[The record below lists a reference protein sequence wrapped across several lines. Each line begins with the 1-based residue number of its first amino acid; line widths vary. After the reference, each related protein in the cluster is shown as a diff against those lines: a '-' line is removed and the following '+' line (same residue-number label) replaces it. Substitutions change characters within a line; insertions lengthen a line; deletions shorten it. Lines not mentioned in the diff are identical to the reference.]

1 MKLKKLYSFLSA
13 SLVSVAILNLTS
25 AQAASITFD
34 FFSTSASGVKGK
46 IVFDDS
52 VTPLSYPE
60 TPTVA
65 TYSGA
70 IQFYSITNGT
80 HSFSG
85 TGINNQINVHNNLII
100 NVHNNIIPI
109 NDPLNRTYGG
119 DGLEFI
125 LGNGNISFL
134 LRFMYPD
141 STVLNSLSLGDIF
154 LQNAVASQVLQF
166 PLPSDGSFSE
176 IFTLLLIYDSSGLV
190 IQDGTFFGSDFVTS
204 TTVPEPLTIF
214 GTATALGCGVLFKR
228 KSSKK
233 ILS

>member
-70 IQFYSITNGT
+70 IQSYSITNGT
-80 HSFSG
+80 SSFSG
-85 TGINNQINVHNNLII
+85 TSINNQINVHNNVID
-100 NVHNNIIPI
+100 I
-109 NDPLNRTYGG
+109 NDPFNRTYAG

-125 LGNGNISFL
+125 LGDGNVSFF
-134 LRFMYPD
+134 LRFLYPD

-154 LQNAVASQVLQF
+154 LQNAVASLVPQF
-166 PLPSDGSFSE
+166 PLSSDGSFSE
-176 IFTLLLIYDSSGLV
+176 LYTLLLINDSSGSV

-204 TTVPEPLTIF
+204 TTVPEPLTVF

-233 ILS
+233 TLS

>member
-70 IQFYSITNGT
+70 IQSYSITNGT
-80 HSFSG
+80 RSFSG
-85 TGINNQINVHNNLII
+85 TGINNQINVHNNVID
-100 NVHNNIIPI
+100 I
-109 NDPLNRTYGG
+109 NDPFNRTFAG

-125 LGNGNISFL
+125 LGDGNISFF
-134 LRFMYPD
+134 LRFLYPD

-154 LQNAVASQVLQF
+154 LQNAVASLATQF
-166 PLPSDGSFSE
+166 PSSDGSGGE
-176 IFTLLLIYDSSGLV
+176 LYTLLLINDSSGLV

-233 ILS
+233 TLS

>member
-52 VTPLSYPE
+52 VTPLDDLESR
-60 TPTVA
+60 PTVA

-70 IQFYSITNGT
+70 IQSYSITNGT
-80 HSFSG
+80 RSFSG
-85 TGINNQINVHNNLII
+85 AGINNQINVHNNVID
-100 NVHNNIIPI
+100 I
-109 NDPLNRTYGG
+109 NDPFNRTFAG

-125 LGNGNISFL
+125 LGDGNISFF

-154 LQNAVASQVLQF
+154 LQNAVASQVPQF
-166 PLPSDGSFSE
+166 PSSDGSGGE
-176 IFTLLLIYDSSGLV
+176 LYTLLLINDSSGLV
-190 IQDGTFFGSDFVTS
+190 IQDGTYFGSDFVTS

-233 ILS
+233 TLS

>member
-70 IQFYSITNGT
+70 IQSYSITNGT
-80 HSFSG
+80 RSFSG
-85 TGINNQINVHNNLII
+85 TGINNQI

-154 LQNAVASQVLQF
+154 LQNAVASQVPQF
-166 PLPSDGSFSE
+166 PSSDGSGGE
-176 IFTLLLIYDSSGLV
+176 LYTLLLINDSSGLV

-233 ILS
+233 TLS

>member
-1 MKLKKLYSFLSA
+1 MKLKKLYSLLSA
-13 SLVSVAILNLTS
+13 SLVSVAISNLTS

-52 VTPLSYPE
+52 VTPLNLESR
-60 TPTVA
+60 PTVA

-70 IQFYSITNGT
+70 IQSYSITNGT
-80 HSFSG
+80 RSFSG
-85 TGINNQINVHNNLII
+85 AGINNQINVHNNVID
-100 NVHNNIIPI
+100 I
-109 NDPLNRTYGG
+109 NDPFNRTYAG
-119 DGLEFI
+119 DGLEFM
-125 LGNGNISFL
+125 LGDGNISFL
-134 LRFMYPD
+134 LRFVYPD

-154 LQNAVASQVLQF
+154 LQKAVASQSPQF
-166 PLPSDGSFSE
+166 PLSSGGA
-176 IFTLLLIYDSSGLV
+176 IFTLLQISDFSGLV
-190 IQDGTFFGSDFVTS
+190 IQDGTYFGSDFVTS

-233 ILS
+233 TLS

>member
-1 MKLKKLYSFLSA
+1 MKLKKLYSLLSA
-13 SLVSVAILNLTS
+13 SLVSVAILNLES

-34 FFSTSASGVKGK
+34 FFSTSASGVRGE

-60 TPTVA
+60 SRPTVA

-70 IQFYSITNGT
+70 IQSYSITNGT
-80 HSFSG
+80 RSFSG
-85 TGINNQINVHNNLII
+85 TGINNQINVHNNLIDT
-100 NVHNNIIPI
+100 
-109 NDPLNRTYGG
+109 NDPLNRTHAG

-125 LGNGNISFL
+125 LEDGNISFY
-134 LRFMYPD
+134 LRFLYPD
-141 STVLNSLSLGDIF
+141 STVLNSLSLRDIF
-154 LQNAVASQVLQF
+154 LQNAVASQAPLF
-166 PLPSDGSFSE
+166 PAPPGESGAL
-176 IFTLLLIYDSSGLV
+176 FTRLLINDSSGLV

-228 KSSKK
+228 KSSRKT
-233 ILS
+233 LS

>member
-65 TYSGA
+65 TYLGA
-70 IQFYSITNGT
+70 IQSYSITNGT
-80 HSFSG
+80 SSFSG
-85 TGINNQINVHNNLII
+85 TGINNQINVHNNVID
-100 NVHNNIIPI
+100 I
-109 NDPLNRTYGG
+109 NDFFNRTFAG

-125 LGNGNISFL
+125 LGDGNISFF
-134 LRFMYPD
+134 LRFLYPD

-154 LQNAVASQVLQF
+154 LQNAVASLVPQF
-166 PLPSDGSFSE
+166 PLSSDGSFSE
-176 IFTLLLIYDSSGLV
+176 LYTLLLINDSSGSV

-233 ILS
+233 TLS